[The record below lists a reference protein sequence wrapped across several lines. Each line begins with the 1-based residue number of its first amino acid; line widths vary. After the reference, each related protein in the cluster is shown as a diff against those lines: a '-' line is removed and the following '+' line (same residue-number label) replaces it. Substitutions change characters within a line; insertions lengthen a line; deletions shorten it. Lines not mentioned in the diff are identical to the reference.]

1 MYINPNQYTW
11 KNFIK
16 WIVPKM
22 GLNNLGMISNKEKKS
37 EAFQVSKTT
46 INKLRKYENVSGLAN
61 NPIC

>member
-1 MYINPNQYTW
+1 
-11 KNFIK
+11 
-16 WIVPKM
+16 M